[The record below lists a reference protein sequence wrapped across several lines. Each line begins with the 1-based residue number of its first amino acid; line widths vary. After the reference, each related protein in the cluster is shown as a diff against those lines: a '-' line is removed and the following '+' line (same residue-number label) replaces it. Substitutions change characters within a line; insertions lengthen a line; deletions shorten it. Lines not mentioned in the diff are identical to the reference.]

1 MWDEYSEFSLYGNRD
16 GLEFD
21 VSVTRNATRAE
32 LADVLTSMGDTDFFH
47 YIGHVRDGT
56 QFVCT
61 DGALSFDQIA
71 ATTTP
76 PRVFLLN
83 GCSSYELGRAFIDA
97 GSQAGIITVRPIGN
111 DAAMLIGQNIARFVN
126 QGFRPGPRSRSS
138 SGTGVPT
145 TSTWFSVMGAIRL
158 HRARAASQWL
168 LT

>member
-97 GSQAGIITVRPIGN
+97 GLRRDHHSAPDRQRRGDAHRPEHRPVRQP
-111 DAAMLIGQNIARFVN
+111 
-126 QGFRPGPRSRSS
+126 GFSPRSALAIVQRY
-138 SGTGVPT
+138 GRADDKYMVLGD
-145 TSTWFSVMGAIRL
+145 GAIRL